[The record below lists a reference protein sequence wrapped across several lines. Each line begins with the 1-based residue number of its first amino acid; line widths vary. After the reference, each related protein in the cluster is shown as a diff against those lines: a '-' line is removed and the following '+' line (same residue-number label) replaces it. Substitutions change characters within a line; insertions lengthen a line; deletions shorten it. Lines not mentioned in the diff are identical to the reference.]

1 MQMTHAFRA
10 IFAAVVLTVNGPAV
24 AEPFEDAEAAYA
36 RDDYATALR
45 LFRSLADEGDATAQH
60 LLAIMYERGLS
71 VPQDYAQAAEWY
83 RRAADQGHKIAQ
95 FDLAAMYETGYDV
108 QQDYVQAYMWYNLSA
123 TQGWGAAS
131 IGRTQ
136 LERAMTPTQIAKAQ
150 KLARDWKSR

>member
-1 MQMTHAFRA
+1 MTHAFSAR
-10 IFAAVVLTVNGPAV
+10 FAAVVLTLNGPAV

-60 LLAIMYERGLS
+60 RLAIMYERGLS
-71 VPQDYAQAAEWY
+71 LPQDYAQAAEWY

-95 FDLAAMYETGYDV
+95 FDLAAMYETGYGV

-136 LERAMTPTQIAKAQ
+136 LERATPPTQIATAQ
-150 KLARDWKSR
+150 KLAREWKSR